1 MLHSLIISAL
11 KFVLKAYKLFVSP
24 FLGTR
29 CRFHPSCSEY
39 CLEAIE
45 KKGLVYGTFLALK
58 RIVRCN
64 PWYSGKD
71 HVLE

>member
-1 MLHSLIISAL
+1 MLHTAL
-11 KFVLKAYKLFVSP
+11 VYLLKVLLKLYKLILSP

-29 CRFHPSCSEY
+29 CRFHPTCSVY
-39 CLEAIE
+39 CVEAIE
-45 KKGLVYGTFLALK
+45 KKGLWQGSYLAIK

>member
-1 MLHSLIISAL
+1 MVG
-11 KFVLKAYKLFVSP
+11 VLKVLLKLYKLFLSP

-29 CRFHPSCSEY
+29 CRFHPTCSVY
-39 CLEAIE
+39 CVEAIE
-45 KKGLVYGTFLALK
+45 KKGLSYGTFLALK

>member
-1 MLHSLIISAL
+1 MGQTVMVAVLKII
-11 KFVLKAYKLFVSP
+11 LKAYKLFLSP

-29 CRFHPSCSEY
+29 CRFHPSCSVY
-39 CLEAIE
+39 CVEAIE
-45 KKGLVYGTFLALK
+45 KKGVWQGSCLAIK